1 MGGGDRQGTVLG
13 RGRRAGEEESLLK
26 TSEGE
31 RGGGEPA
38 GLQGPQGPV
47 SHESLFT
54 RRPSF
59 TPTEGRQEGGRVAG
73 PRIGVRSP
81 RGSPVREQC
90 FL

>member
-1 MGGGDRQGTVLG
+1 MEETDREPSS
-13 RGRRAGEEESLLK
+13 AE
-26 TSEGE
+26 EGE
-31 RGGGEPA
+31 REKRRACLKPRRRSEAAGSRRGCGAPGGR
-38 GLQGPQGPV
+38 
-47 SHESLFT
+47 ESLFT
-54 RRPSF
+54 RRPGF